1 MTKNATDETQITKK
15 FKCPTCGNIATYA
28 GAPGERIIVTCT
40 SCGSKGRATI
50 SGTTTPTIGFS
61 TNGNA
66 IEVSHLK
73 KMFGDFAAVDDI
85 SFSVKKGEIFGLLG
99 PNGAG
104 KSTIIRALCTLS
116 RPSDGSATIAGYDIV
131 KEDSKVRE
139 HIGLVSEKM
148 IMYEQLTARENLK
161 LFGKLYNL
169 PNTALNKR
177 IDDLL
182 DFVRMEKWAD
192 HRISTFSTGMKQRI
206 NVIRAL
212 VNEPEILFLDEP
224 TLGLDPQSTAEIR
237 ELIRRINAENRT
249 TIILTTHI
257 MVEADI
263 LCNRIGIIDHGKIVA
278 LDTPANLKK
287 LVSGTDNTAFEIEI
301 SNLEPHMMSSLQSL
315 SPVKSLHQEDPTHII
330 VRANGNDSFDT
341 IVDTLRKD
349 GAKILMVKNLEP
361 SLEDVFLH
369 LTGREAREK
378 VSENPVSQM
387 SGHGPHGRRKAK
399 RIR

>member
-1 MTKNATDETQITKK
+1 MISDDSENTQAIHQ
-15 FKCPTCGNIATYA
+15 FKCPSCDTIGEYS
-28 GAPGERIIVTCT
+28 GKPGDQLIVTCT
-40 SCGSKGRATI
+40 ECKTKGRVTI
-50 SGTTTPTIGFS
+50 PGRTEPWP

-66 IEVSHLK
+66 IEISHLRK
-73 KMFGDFAAVDDI
+73 LFGDFPAVDDV
-85 SFSVKKGEIFGLLG
+85 SFVVKKGEIFGLLG

-104 KSTIIRALCTLS
+104 KSTIIRMLCTLT
-116 RPSDGSATIAGYDIV
+116 RPTKGTATVAGYDIV
-131 KEDSKVRE
+131 KHAGKVRQ
-139 HIGLVSEKM
+139 HIGLVSEKL

-169 PNTALNKR
+169 PNDFLNQR
-177 IDDLL
+177 IDELL
-182 DFVRMEKWAD
+182 QFVRMEKWAD

-212 VNEPEILFLDEP
+212 VNQPEILFLDEP

-237 ELIRRINAENRT
+237 ELTKRINAEQRT

-257 MVEADI
+257 MFEAEA
-263 LCNRIGIIDHGKIVA
+263 LCKRIGIIDHGKIVA

-287 LVSGTDNTAFEIEI
+287 LITGTDVSTIEIEI
-301 SNLEPHMMSSLQSL
+301 ANLEPRMMTAVQSL
-315 SPVKSLHQEDPTHII
+315 SSVKSLVQEDPSHLL
-330 VRANGNDSFDT
+330 VRTTGEDAFDS
-341 IVDTLRKD
+341 IVDSLRKN
-349 GAKILMVKNLEP
+349 GAKVHMVKNLEP

-378 VSENPVSQM
+378 ISENTTAPS
-387 SGHGPHGRRKAK
+387 SGGPGHGPGRRRPR